1 MSKVGAISAGIRPG
15 LLAPAEAANRDLGR
29 IVHPIV
35 FIRHGE
41 TDWNRELRLQGQ
53 RDIPLNALGRRQA
66 ARNGRAVA
74 GILAGGG
81 WTCVASPLRRTVETA
96 LLVLAA
102 AGQGERGFKM
112 EPAIQELSYGD
123 WEGLT
128 LAELQARE
136 PETLAARE
144 RDKWSYVPPAGESY
158 AMLADRVA
166 AWLAT
171 LDGPSLVV
179 SHGGILRVLL
189 HILAGLPSHEAP
201 HLAAPQDRVI
211 LFTPRSVVTL

>member
-1 MSKVGAISAGIRPG
+1 MSELGALSAGIRPA
-15 LLAPAEAANRDLGR
+15 LQVPAAAAKRDLGR
-29 IVHPIV
+29 IVHPLV

-66 ARNGRAVA
+66 TRNGRAVA

-81 WTCVASPLRRTVETA
+81 WSCVSSPLRRTVETA
-96 LLVLAA
+96 LLVLDAA
-102 AGQGERGFKM
+102 RQGERGFKT

-158 AMLADRVA
+158 AMLAKRVA

-171 LDGPSLVV
+171 LDGPRLVV